1 MTIKKKTSKKVLKR
15 KRNPD
20 LKSDYAFQMGYR
32 IGKDDI
38 TQKQWE
44 LDDIYQSY
52 VANISYLLINNEFRW
67 SILNYQNWILGYI
80 QAKLDFKYSDKLNEL
95 YYKIKNDKNYLN
107 PVLADHSRVLLL
119 IDQGVN
125 KVKEDTLDY
134 VNKNKIQWGKIN
146 SISIRLNQDES
157 YTKWILKTSIKA
169 PYLSADC
176 EWICGGQGFAGL
188 NVAQEVFE
196 KKEIYASLIE
206 KYSSDPEAVTL
217 ITNEVM
223 KKELKNCK
231 IKAENVSID
240 DSFNIRYRYANT
252 FVLTAFFLALSGKIS
267 SDQLSM
273 WLNTQYPQKLKEL
286 GLLEVGN
293 FEPGVMQARFA
304 SVTDAVIES
313 VIQKTFILAPGFKEL
328 SAELLATMFMI
339 QFSQIV
345 NTMAKD
351 NCYKIIKASTADF
364 SG

>member
-1 MTIKKKTSKKVLKR
+1 MNALLPIGLLAGAFIISQSGKPKPKPTSNSTKTS
-15 KRNPD
+15 
-20 LKSDYAFQMGYR
+20 
-32 IGKDDI
+32 
-38 TQKQWE
+38 T
-44 LDDIYQSY
+44 
-52 VANISYLLINNEFRW
+52 
-67 SILNYQNWILGYI
+67 
-80 QAKLDFKYSDKLNEL
+80 
-95 YYKIKNDKNYLN
+95 
-107 PVLADHSRVLLL
+107 
-119 IDQGVN
+119 
-125 KVKEDTLDY
+125 
-134 VNKNKIQWGKIN
+134 
-146 SISIRLNQDES
+146 
-157 YTKWILKTSIKA
+157 KA
-169 PYLSADC
+169 PYLSADY
-176 EWICGGQGFAGL
+176 EWICGGQDSARLTG
-188 NVAQEVFE
+188 AQEVFE
-196 KKEIYASLIE
+196 KKEIYAPLLE
-206 KYSSDPEAVTL
+206 KYGNDPDAVTL

-223 KKELKNCK
+223 KKELKSCK

-364 SG
+364 SGLSGKVDNFFIEQFHRFRNAILTINPKKY